1 MNAVYLAVFIAGAVL
16 LAVRDPAAFLP
27 ALLGGAKNALALCAT
42 LACSYAVWMGF
53 LKIAEDAGVLRG
65 AAKLA
70 RPLLGRLLRTKDEEA
85 LEPVAVNLAANFLG
99 MGGAATGAGV
109 SAMNLLGRQKNAEYA
124 RAMFFVLNC
133 SGLQLF
139 STTVLSLRAG
149 CGSAN
154 PADTIL
160 PIFLSSLAAA
170 VAGALLVFIIY
181 GRKRG

>member
-1 MNAVYLAVFIAGAVL
+1 MNAVCLAVFIAGTVL

-109 SAMNLLGRQKNAEYA
+109 SAMNLLGRRKNAEYA

-139 STTVLSLRAG
+139 STTVLSLRAA
-149 CGSAN
+149 CGAAN
-154 PADTIL
+154 PADTVL
-160 PIFLSSLAAA
+160 PI
-170 VAGALLVFIIY
+170 
-181 GRKRG
+181 